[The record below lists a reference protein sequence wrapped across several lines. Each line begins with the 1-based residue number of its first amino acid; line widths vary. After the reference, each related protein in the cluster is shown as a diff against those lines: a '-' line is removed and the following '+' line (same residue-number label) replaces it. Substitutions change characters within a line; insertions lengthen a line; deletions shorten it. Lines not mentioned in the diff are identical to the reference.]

1 MRQDNEEG
9 NRHELGIG
17 PDMRATTIRILALA
31 LGVVALAT
39 ADEWFLAAVYGEDQV
54 NCGVSNLPLP
64 LPDLP
69 EASGITHSRR
79 TTDLYWTFND
89 SGDPTVFGVDSNANV
104 TARVRVTGASLH
116 NWEDISAGPCAADG
130 NCLYI
135 ADIGDNRARRDSI
148 QIYRVAE
155 PSARDGAT
163 QPAERFDGR
172 YPDGAHDAEAAFVLP
187 DGRLFLITKD
197 KYAGVYQFPLE
208 SGETSTMKLVAR
220 LPLNNV
226 TDADASPDGN
236 RIAVR
241 TKENVIFYRTTELL
255 QGDVE
260 HGDAVS
266 TLDVGEPQGEGVT
279 FGPSDMLVLTGEG
292 GGRKTQPRPGTFAT
306 LQCTFAGERNG
317 LSGR

>member
-1 MRQDNEEG
+1 MRS
-9 NRHELGIG
+9 
-17 PDMRATTIRILALA
+17 TTIRILALA
-31 LGVVALAT
+31 LGVVVLAA
-39 ADEWFLAAVYGEDQV
+39 ADEWFLAAMYGEDQV

-79 TTDLYWTFND
+79 TADLYWSFND
-89 SGDPTVFGVDSNANV
+89 SGEPTLFGVDSNANV
-104 TARVRVTGASLH
+104 TARVRVSGAALH
-116 NWEDISAGPCAADG
+116 NWEDISAGPCGANG

-135 ADIGDNRARRDSI
+135 ADIGDNSARRASI
-148 QIYRVAE
+148 QIYRVPE
-155 PSARDGAT
+155 PSPRDGAT
-163 QPAERFDGR
+163 QAAERYDGR

-187 DGRLFLITKD
+187 DGRLFLVTKD

-208 SGETSTMKLVAR
+208 SGKTSTLQLVAR

-241 TKENVIFYRTTELL
+241 TKQDVVFFRTTELL

-306 LQCTFAGERNG
+306 LQCRFAGEKQKASR
-317 LSGR
+317 R

>member
-1 MRQDNEEG
+1 V
-9 NRHELGIG
+9 
-17 PDMRATTIRILALA
+17 LALA
-31 LGVVALAT
+31 LGVGALAA

-54 NCGVSNLPLP
+54 SCSVSNLPLP

-79 TTDLYWTFND
+79 TADLYWSFND
-89 SGDPTVFGVDSNANV
+89 SGEPALFGVDGNANV
-104 TARVRVTGASLH
+104 TARVRVTGATLH
-116 NWEDISAGPCAADG
+116 NWEDISAGPCGSNGD
-130 NCLYI
+130 CLYI
-135 ADIGDNRARRDSI
+135 ADIGDNRASRASI
-148 QIYRVAE
+148 QIYRVPE
-155 PSARDGAT
+155 PSPRDGSTPA
-163 QPAERFDGR
+163 AERFDGT

-197 KYAGVYQFPLE
+197 KYSGVYQFPLE
-208 SGETSTMKLVAR
+208 SGRTSTLKLVAR

-226 TDADASPDGN
+226 TDADASPDGG

-241 TKENVIFYRTTELL
+241 TKENVVFYRTRELME
-255 QGDVE
+255 GDVE
-260 HGDAVS
+260 HGDAV
-266 TLDVGEPQGEGVT
+266 TTIDAGEPQGEGVT